1 MRTER
6 AITRADVIA
15 VVMDGFDGIVHQDL
29 AVISRVLEENKGLII
44 VVNKWDKV
52 LEKPGIDKDSIMNRY
67 LEYLKTKIEFLPWVS
82 VVFTSAVK
90 EKRLEEI
97 LENALNIKNERFKR
111 VKT

>member
-1 MRTER
+1 
-6 AITRADVIA
+6 
-15 VVMDGFDGIVHQDL
+15 
-29 AVISRVLEENKGLII
+29 
-44 VVNKWDKV
+44 
-52 LEKPGIDKDSIMNRY
+52 MNRY